1 MAIFVFGALLLLA
14 LMFVAMLARRRGNE
28 AEHDSVAESIRI
40 HKERLQALDEEHQRG
55 ELEDTDYQ
63 QFRAETE
70 RALLDDTRKAR
81 DTDPG
86 RAVPMVLVVGIGVAM
101 SASAWWLYGIW
112 GAADAVEVRNNFIE
126 LATAPNPT
134 EAQLLETLDGYEA
147 LLQEHP
153 DDMEGW
159 FRLANMQMELGQFSR
174 AQPTLERVLTLL
186 REGSARNAEDESMI
200 LAYLGQTLWAQEQA
214 EPALERF
221 REALEYNAQNT
232 LALGFAGRLTFELA
246 SYRSS
251 IDYWTRLKRLAGDE
265 ADTRLIDEFI
275 SRSQAALAE
284 QGIDYQAD
292 VGPTIDVRLSLPIAW
307 EGLPETAAL
316 FVYARPADSRMPLA
330 VRRVPVSA
338 RELRVVLTDA
348 DAMGGMGGLEGQ
360 SEVVISA
367 RVSFEGL
374 AEPAV
379 GDWVADDVTLDLS
392 EQSDVLVELEVS
404 QP

>member
-1 MAIFVFGALLLLA
+1 MAILVFGALLVLA
-14 LMFVAMLARRRGNE
+14 LLFVATLARRRGNATE
-28 AEHDSVAESIRI
+28 RDSVAESIRI

-55 ELEDTDYQ
+55 DLEDTDYQ

-70 RALLDDTRKAR
+70 RALLEDTRKAG

-86 RAVPMVLVVGIGVAM
+86 RAVPLAVVVVVGVVM
-101 SASAWWLYGIW
+101 SATAWWLYGVW
-112 GAADAVEVRNNFIE
+112 GAADAVEVRQNFID

-134 EAQLLETLDGYEA
+134 EAQLMETLDGYEA

-174 AQPTLERVLTLL
+174 AQPTLERVLMLL
-186 REGSARNAEDESMI
+186 REGPRNAEDESMI

-251 IDYWTRLKRLAGDE
+251 IDYWTRLKRLAGEE
-265 ADTRLIDEFI
+265 ADTQLIDEFI
-275 SRSQAALAE
+275 SRSEAALAE
-284 QGIDYQAD
+284 QGIDYEAD
-292 VGPTIDVRLSLPIAW
+292 VGPSIDVRLALPTAW
-307 EGLPETAAL
+307 EGLPETAVL
-316 FVYARPADSRMPLA
+316 FVYARPVDARMPLA

-338 RELRVVLTDA
+338 RQMRVVLTDA
-348 DAMGGMGGLEGQ
+348 DAMGGMGGLSGQ
-360 SEVVISA
+360 GEVVITA
-367 RVSFEGL
+367 RVSFEGV
-374 AEPAV
+374 AEPAP
-379 GDWVADDVTLDLS
+379 GDWVAEDVTLDLS
-392 EQSDVLVELEVS
+392 EQNSFQVDLEVR

>member
-1 MAIFVFGALLLLA
+1 MAIIVFGALLLVALLFVATLA
-14 LMFVAMLARRRGNE
+14 LRRGNANE
-28 AEHDSVAESIRI
+28 QDSVAESIRI
-40 HKERLQALDEEHQRG
+40 HKDRLQALDEEHQRG

-70 RALLDDTRKAR
+70 RALLEDTRKAS

-86 RAVPMVLVVGIGVAM
+86 RAVPLAVVVGVGVVI
-101 SASAWWLYGIW
+101 SASAWWLYGVW
-112 GAADAVEVRNNFIE
+112 GAADAVEVRQNFID

-134 EAQLLETLDGYEA
+134 EAQLKETLDGYEA

-186 REGSARNAEDESMI
+186 REGPRNAEDESMI

-221 REALEYNAQNT
+221 QEALEYNAQNT

-251 IDYWTRLKRLAGDE
+251 IDYWTRLKRLAGEE
-265 ADTRLIDEFI
+265 ADTQLIDEFI
-275 SRSQAALAE
+275 SRSEAALAE
-284 QGIDYQAD
+284 QGIDYEAD
-292 VGPTIDVRLSLPIAW
+292 VGPSIDVRLALPTAW
-307 EGLPETAAL
+307 EGLPETAVL
-316 FVYARPADSRMPLA
+316 FVYARPVDARMPLA

-338 RELRVVLTDA
+338 RQMRVVLTDA
-348 DAMGGMGGLEGQ
+348 DAMGGMGGLSGQ
-360 SEVVISA
+360 GEIVITA
-367 RVSFEGL
+367 RVSFEGV
-374 AEPAV
+374 AEPAP
-379 GDWVADDVTLDLS
+379 GDWVAEDVTLDLS
-392 EQSDVLVELEVS
+392 EQNSFQVDLEVR